1 MTSEPFK
8 ARYLPVEQWPLP
20 CQRLWHDAFTEA
32 DLFEASKPATLW
44 RKATVRK
51 NCCAFGTFASWTIY
65 KGDWNP
71 DAAPAEFITPARVK
85 GFLADLEASD
95 YASNTVFCHTQ
106 GLYDSV
112 RVMDPE
118 ADWDWLLN
126 AVKKI
131 RARAKPVR
139 NKLQRLQPAQ
149 KLDML
154 GQKLM
159 QEADANTNR
168 TMYKRALMYRDG
180 LMIATMIRRPL
191 RLGNFASLSLGVS
204 LLLHE
209 KGATLVLPPEEMK
222 GKRSFEAKFPP
233 NLTAALK
240 TYLEVYRPYLLSL
253 QHEETSAPVKG
264 VWISNEGRSVADQSI
279 RNAIK
284 KRTRTAF
291 GQDLTPHLFRDA
303 SVTTL
308 VRDAPASAQLTKAIL
323 GHSTIETTNKHYN
336 QAKMVDA
343 SHRHTNLME
352 QLINS

>member
-1 MTSEPFK
+1 MTSNPFK
-8 ARYLPVEQWPLP
+8 ARYLPVDQWPLT
-20 CQRLWHDAFTEA
+20 CQRQWTDAFTEA
-32 DLFEASKPATLW
+32 DLFEASKPATFW
-44 RKATVRK
+44 RKTTVRK
-51 NCCAFGTFASWTIY
+51 NSSAFGTFVSWNIY
-65 KGDWNP
+65 CRDCDP
-71 DAAPAEFITPARVK
+71 DAGAVEFVTPARVK

-95 YASNTVFCHTQ
+95 YASNTIFCHLQ

-112 RVMDPE
+112 RVMDPG

-131 RARAKPVR
+131 RTRAKPVR
-139 NKLQRLQPAQ
+139 NKLHRLQPAQ
-149 KLDML
+149 KLAVL
-154 GQKLM
+154 GQQLM
-159 QEADANTNR
+159 QEAETNTYR

-191 RLGNFASLSLGVS
+191 RLANFASLTLGVS
-204 LLLHE
+204 LLLHK

-222 GKRSFEAKFPP
+222 GKRPFEAKFPP
-233 NLTAALK
+233 NLAAALK

-253 QHEETSAPVKG
+253 QHEETSEPVTG
-264 VWISNEGRSVADQSI
+264 LWISNEGRAMADQSI

-308 VRDAPASAQLTKAIL
+308 VRDAPASALITKAIL
-323 GHSTIETTNKHYN
+323 GHSTIETTNKYYN
-336 QAKMVDA
+336 QGKMVDV
-343 SHRHTNLME
+343 SRRHTNLME
-352 QLINS
+352 QLINL